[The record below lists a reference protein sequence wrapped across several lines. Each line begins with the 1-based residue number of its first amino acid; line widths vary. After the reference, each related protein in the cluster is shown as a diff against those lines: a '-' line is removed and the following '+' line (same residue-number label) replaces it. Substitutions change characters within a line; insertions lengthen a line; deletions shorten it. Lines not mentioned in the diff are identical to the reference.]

1 MATCFHPAP
10 LKEMARLKF
19 RQMTDADRYVYDD
32 VADQHALIAFADG
45 QTWIIEGDTL
55 RILEVHQGKMQVG
68 QQLYALELWGD
79 TSGVV

>member
-79 TSGVV
+79 TPGVF